1 MMSAKLPQVRLRHI
15 IDSIDGIVEATAGL
29 EASEIT
35 ESFVLMRALERSVQI
50 ISEACKELPAEMRA
64 SEPAMPWSDIIGI
77 GNILRHEYHRVRDET
92 LLDILVVHLPALR
105 RVAAT
110 MLQRL
115 EPGRSQD

>member
-1 MMSAKLPQVRLRHI
+1 MSAKLPQVRLRHI
-15 IDSIDGIVEATAGL
+15 IDSIDGIMEATAGL
-29 EASEIT
+29 EASDIT

-50 ISEACKELPAEMRA
+50 ISEACKELPAELRA

-77 GNILRHEYHRVRDET
+77 GNVLRHEYHRVRDET